1 MMSVVTVGEMLERVR
16 DFERRL
22 EAYYADL
29 RDRATRD
36 GVRLLTYYLA
46 RHRRHLG
53 DALESYTAAQVEH
66 ICQVPLKYNDTDFE
80 PAKCFRGK
88 DVASSLSGNELL
100 SAAIELVE
108 ELLRFYRWMV
118 QQPLGDEAGGL
129 FQSLLRIEE
138 RHVIELK
145 KMRAMDYF

>member
-1 MMSVVTVGEMLERVR
+1 MSVVTVGQMLEKARH
-16 DFERRL
+16 FERCL

-46 RHRRHLG
+46 RHRRHLPE
-53 DALESYTAAQVEH
+53 ALECLSKPQLARIAH
-66 ICQVPLKYNDTDFE
+66 IPLKYDNPEFSPEKHFE
-80 PAKCFRGK
+80 GK
-88 DVASSLSGNELL
+88 RLPSSVTGDELL
-100 SAAIELVE
+100 GVAIEFVE
-108 ELLRFYRWMV
+108 MLCSFYRWMV
-118 QQPLGDEAGGL
+118 QQPLGDEADSL

-145 KMRAMDYF
+145 KITAMHYF